1 MKNLNYNYRPT
12 KFEQYNQSPNGYIFM
27 VQPGIINPKTAID
40 LSLPILGKSNHF
52 ILLPNYIANQSDEL
66 FRDICLSLVKQ
77 GYLVLVEYSEEG
89 YTALRKY
96 EVDFIGIYTAISNIE
111 KFGESLQLDYVTNNI
126 YNEWYQDIEQMR
138 KIVDNLSH
146 LDYTLE
152 LQYIKFN
159 IKQAIDSYIYI
170 GNNRYYF

>member
-12 KFEQYNQSPNGYIFM
+12 KFEQYNQSLNGYIFM

-40 LSLPILGKSNHF
+40 LSLPVLGKSNHF
-52 ILLPNYIANQSDEL
+52 ILLPNYIVNQSEDL

-77 GYLVLVEYSEEG
+77 GYLVLIEYSDKG
-89 YTALRKY
+89 YSTLRKY
-96 EVDFIGIYTAISNIE
+96 EIDFIGIYTSIYNLE
-111 KFGESLQLDYVTNNI
+111 KFAENLQLDYITNDI

-146 LDYTLE
+146 LNYTLE
-152 LQYIKFN
+152 LRYTKFN
-159 IKQAIDSYIYI
+159 LKQAIDSYLYD
-170 GNNRYYF
+170 NTNRYQF